1 MSVQYANP
9 ARVRPPVV
17 KLSWWNGTLRH
28 FAQHRAQSLLE
39 TFATHGDVV
48 AIQFPGR
55 TITLVAH
62 PDGVQHILRDNHQ
75 NYVKSEAY
83 QRISLVLGKGL
94 ITAEGDHWRRQRHL
108 IQPVFTPRHV
118 NHFAATMLTHI
129 RAFLA
134 TWRRI
139 EDRQTIDISQE
150 MMRLTLDIIADTM
163 FGADVSDAVPAV
175 RAALNEV
182 MKFART
188 RMPLAFYPERWIPT
202 PAGRRFTRA
211 VAALDDIV
219 YRFIEQRR
227 RDQTEREDLLGLLM
241 RATYE
246 DDGTFMNDKM
256 LRDEVMT
263 IFLAGHETSATAL
276 TWIWM
281 LLSQHPATRRR
292 LYEELDH
299 VLDGRLPTLDDLPHL
314 RYTEAIVKEAMRLYP
329 PAWVVGR
336 QARDDDV
343 VMGYHIPAGMFVVT
357 SQYVTHRHPA
367 FWDNPEGFD
376 PERWLDAQR
385 QPAHRFAYFPFGG
398 GPRICI
404 GKHFAMLEIMLVL
417 ASLAQFYELDL
428 VPGHPIAL
436 QPSVTLRPAHGMMM
450 RFTQRRPL
458 AVPA

>member
-1 MSVQYANP
+1 MSIRHANP
-9 ARVRPPVV
+9 TLAQPPVV

-28 FAQHRAQSLLE
+28 FANRRAQSLLE

-75 NYVKSEAY
+75 NYVKSPAY
-83 QRISLVLGKGL
+83 QRLALVLGQGL
-94 ITAEGDHWRRQRHL
+94 VTAEGEHWRRQRQL

-118 NHFAATMLTHI
+118 NTFAETMCTHI
-129 RAFLA
+129 RAFLNR
-134 TWRRI
+134 WRHL
-139 EDRQTIDISQE
+139 DNGQVLDISQE
-150 MMRLTLDIIADTM
+150 MMRLTLDVIADTM
-163 FGADVSDAVPAV
+163 FGADVSDAVPVV
-175 RAALNEV
+175 RAALDEV
-182 MKFART
+182 MQFARA
-188 RMPLAFYPERWIPT
+188 RMALAFYPERWIPT

-211 VAALDDIV
+211 VAALDEIV
-219 YRFIEQRR
+219 YRFIEERR
-227 RDQTEREDLLGLLM
+227 REGTDREDLLGLLM

-246 DDGTFMNDKM
+246 DDGTFMDDKM

-263 IFLAGHETSATAL
+263 IFLAGHETTATAL

-281 LLSQHPATRRR
+281 LLSQHPDVRRR
-292 LYEELDH
+292 LYAELDH
-299 VLDGRLPTLDDLPHL
+299 ALDGRLPTLDDVPRL
-314 RYTEAIVKEAMRLYP
+314 RYTEAVVKEAMRLYP
-329 PAWVVGR
+329 PAWIVGR
-336 QARDDDV
+336 EARHDDV

-376 PERWLDAQR
+376 PDRWLDEAR
-385 QPAHRFAYFPFGG
+385 QPKHRFAYFPFGG

-428 VPGHPIAL
+428 MPGRPIEL
-436 QPSVTLRPAHGMMM
+436 HPSVTLRPAHGMMM
-450 RFTQRRPL
+450 RLTHRRPL
-458 AVPA
+458 AIPA